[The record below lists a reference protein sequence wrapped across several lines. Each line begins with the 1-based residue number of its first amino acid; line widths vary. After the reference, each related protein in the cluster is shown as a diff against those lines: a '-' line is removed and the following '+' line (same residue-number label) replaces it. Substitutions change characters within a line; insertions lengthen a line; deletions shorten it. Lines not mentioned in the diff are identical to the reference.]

1 MDMAQTDSGEIR
13 PADPD
18 LHWTGW
24 ALDTLRE
31 VVAIDMQ
38 SKRSTATRQMAT
50 PLTPETPDFPLM
62 QARLSRSVR
71 LSIAMTERIR
81 ADYLMRKEER
91 KQSGE
96 QERRRRRRDEVAEAA
111 VRAVAA
117 PDKDWDADC
126 VRSLVRER
134 LTEDE
139 ILDVQ
144 LDTLS
149 PEEFL
154 REVCRK
160 IGRPPPDVA
169 PLPRGWDEGDAIGPP
184 GRGGEGV
191 VLGFPSGAGR
201 AGPWDGE
208 RWPVPPEEPGR
219 PPPGLPKPDSS

>member
-1 MDMAQTDSGEIR
+1 MNEAQSDSGENK
-13 PADPD
+13 PTDPD
-18 LHWTGW
+18 MHWTGW

-81 ADYLMRKEER
+81 ADYLMRKDER
-91 KQSGE
+91 KESGE
-96 QERRRRRRDEVAEAA
+96 QERRKRLRDQVAEAA
-111 VRAVAA
+111 VRAVAN
-117 PDKDWDADC
+117 PDQDWDVDC
-126 VRSLVRER
+126 VRSQVRER
-134 LTEDE
+134 LVEDE

-149 PEEFL
+149 PEDFL

-160 IGRPPPDVA
+160 IGRPPPESV
-169 PLPRGWDEGDAIGPP
+169 PLPRGWAEDAGPGDAIGPP

-191 VLGFPSGAGR
+191 VLGFPGGAGR
-201 AGPWDGE
+201 AGPSEEDG
-208 RWPVPPEEPGR
+208 G
-219 PPPGLPKPDSS
+219 PPPRRPKRDSS

>member
-1 MDMAQTDSGEIR
+1 MNEAPSDSAELR

-81 ADYLMRKEER
+81 RDYLMRKEKR
-91 KQSGE
+91 KESGE
-96 QERRRRRRDEVAEAA
+96 QERRRQRREQVAEAA

-117 PDKDWDADC
+117 PDKDWDADY
-126 VRSLVRER
+126 VRSAVREK

-139 ILDVQ
+139 ILDAQ

-149 PEEFL
+149 PEDFL

-160 IGRPPPDVA
+160 IGRPPPSI
-169 PLPRGWDEGDAIGPP
+169 PLPQLRDESANDNAGSS
-184 GRGGEGV
+184 GRGTGRAHAGPRAGEGW
-191 VLGFPSGAGR
+191 AE
-201 AGPWDGE
+201 A
-208 RWPVPPEEPGR
+208 PEEPGC
-219 PPPGLPKPDSS
+219 PPPGVPGPDSS

>member
-1 MDMAQTDSGEIR
+1 MDMAQSDSGEIK

-31 VVAIDMQ
+31 VVAIDMH

-62 QARLSRSVR
+62 QSRLSRSVR

-91 KQSGE
+91 TESGE
-96 QERRRRRRDEVAEAA
+96 QERRRRLRDEVAEAA

-126 VRSLVRER
+126 VRSQVRER

-160 IGRPPPDVA
+160 IGRPPPSI
-169 PLPRGWDEGDAIGPP
+169 PLPP
-184 GRGGEGV
+184 GLKGSEDRHDGV
-191 VLGFPSGAGR
+191 VLHPDAR
-201 AGPWDGE
+201 N
-208 RWPVPPEEPGR
+208 RWAEPPEELDDG
-219 PPPGLPKPDSS
+219 PPPSRLPQPDSS